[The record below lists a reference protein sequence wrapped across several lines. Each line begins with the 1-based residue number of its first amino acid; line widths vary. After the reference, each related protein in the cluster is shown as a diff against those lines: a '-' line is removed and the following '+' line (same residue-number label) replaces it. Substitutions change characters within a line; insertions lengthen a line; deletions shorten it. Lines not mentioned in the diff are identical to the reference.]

1 MRCSSCSSSSSVFL
15 FLLVGPSPTLIS
27 GWHLGTTTP
36 NPNYPS
42 WGEIGSMGVVT
53 PGLVVLGSLV
63 PTGTKPTTNQRAG
76 SLPPRQTRA
85 RRGRRAE
92 LGNQLVALLVL
103 IVLRRSV
110 CHVRRRS
117 SVTTYLHRGVF
128 TPAQDHRFSHGE
140 PGTAQEV

>member
-1 MRCSSCSSSSSVFL
+1 METDGSTNTWMPV
-15 FLLVGPSPTLIS
+15 LLRVSAPVVEQQTAILSPTALVVAFPTLFPTLL
-27 GWHLGTTTP
+27 HLGTTTP

-92 LGNQLVALLVL
+92 LCNQLVALLVL
-103 IVLRRSV
+103 IGYLQYSCILSRTQHYVTYV
-110 CHVRRRS
+110 HV
-117 SVTTYLHRGVF
+117 V
-128 TPAQDHRFSHGE
+128 
-140 PGTAQEV
+140 